1 MSENVTLTIDGKD
14 ITGEK
19 GQTIMDAALANDIYI
34 PHLCHHPDLAPYG
47 SCRVCTCL
55 VNGRPQTAC
64 TFPISDGM
72 EVENDTDTVNEM
84 RKQIVEMLFVEGN
97 HYCMFCEKSGNCELQ
112 ALAYRFGVTTPRYP
126 YQFPKRE
133 VDASHPNVWIDR
145 DRCVLC
151 ARCIRASKDVDGK
164 HAFDFAGRGPNRH
177 ISVDAADGIEHT
189 PVDADDKAVQ
199 VCPVGSLMLKRQGY
213 KIPIG
218 QRKYDHEP
226 IGTDIETGA
235 SKKQ

>member
-1 MSENVTLTIDGKD
+1 MSEKITLTIDGKD

-19 GQTIMDAALANDIYI
+19 GQTIMEAAIANNIYI

-47 SCRVCTCL
+47 SCRVCTCI

-64 TFPISDGM
+64 TFPIADGM
-72 EVENDTDTVNEM
+72 EVENDTQQVNEM

-112 ALAYRFGVTTPRYP
+112 ALGYRFGLTTPRYP
-126 YQFPKRE
+126 YQFPHRE
-133 VDASHPNVWIDR
+133 VDASHPDVWIDR

-164 HAFDFAGRGPNRH
+164 HAFDFAGRGPERH
-177 ISVDAADGIEHT
+177 IAADASDGVENT
-189 PVDADDKAVQ
+189 PVTADDKAMQ

-213 KIPIG
+213 KIPVG
-218 QRKYDHEP
+218 ERKYDHEP

-235 SKKQ
+235 SSKQ